1 MKEGSAVN
9 INQYVVFKLS
19 DNEYGISILGVN
31 TIERMMPITRVPKT
45 QRFIKGVVNL
55 RGEIV
60 PVMSLR
66 GCLGIEEAEETD
78 ETRIVIVKVGE
89 MQAGIIVDM
98 VDEVIQLSEDS
109 TESISNLTND
119 ISKDFIFG
127 VGKAEDRVITL
138 LSTEKLLNAA
148 SVGII

>member
-1 MKEGSAVN
+1 
-9 INQYVVFKLS
+9 
-19 DNEYGISILGVN
+19 
-31 TIERMMPITRVPKT
+31 
-45 QRFIKGVVNL
+45 
-55 RGEIV
+55 
-60 PVMSLR
+60 
-66 GCLGIEEAEETD
+66 
-78 ETRIVIVKVGE
+78 

>member
-66 GCLGIEEAEETD
+66 GCLGIE
-78 ETRIVIVKVGE
+78 
-89 MQAGIIVDM
+89 
-98 VDEVIQLSEDS
+98 
-109 TESISNLTND
+109 
-119 ISKDFIFG
+119 
-127 VGKAEDRVITL
+127 
-138 LSTEKLLNAA
+138 
-148 SVGII
+148 